1 MSIKE
6 TIEDKKARL
15 EERRNQ
21 LEELRNSQQTLS
33 HHGIQKPQSEA
44 LIRQVEEECNIL
56 KRDIKEQENK

>member
-15 EERRNQ
+15 EERGNQ
-21 LEELRNSQQTLS
+21 LDELRNSQQTLS
-33 HHGIQKPQSEA
+33 NHGIQKAESEV
-44 LIRQVEEECNIL
+44 LIRQVEKECDIL